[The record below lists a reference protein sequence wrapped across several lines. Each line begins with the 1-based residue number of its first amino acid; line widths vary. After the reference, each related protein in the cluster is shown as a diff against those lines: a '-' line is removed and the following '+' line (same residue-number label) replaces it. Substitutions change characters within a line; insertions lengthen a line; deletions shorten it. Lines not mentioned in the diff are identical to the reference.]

1 MGRKLRLNSA
11 LKVYL
16 LWPVYLTLLLLI
28 MNLVIYVIDKKAGY
42 VMSGFIAVYF
52 ILALSNFY
60 FKRHKIATELVRY
73 AMDFAQVQ
81 KRLLKEMAIP
91 YALLDVDARLQWG
104 NNEFVD
110 LFHGKKVIGHSI
122 SSLLP
127 SITEESL
134 PKAEVDEVV
143 HISLNNRNYK
153 VVLRKIISPNFDEDA
168 NWSFYESENAWETDN
183 ALIAMFLFDETEII
197 ALQKENKEQK
207 LIVGLLYI
215 DNYDEALDS
224 IDEVRRSLL
233 TALVDRKINKY
244 MQGIDA
250 VIKKLE
256 KDKFIFVF
264 QYKYLS
270 ILQSTKFS
278 ILEEVRNVNIGN
290 EMAVTISIGLGVNAD
305 SYITGYEYAR
315 AAIDLALGRG
325 GDQAVIK
332 DRDKISYYGGK
343 SIQVEKN
350 TRVKARVKA
359 HAFREFV
366 EGKDKIIVM
375 GHALGDV
382 DSFGAAMGVYRI
394 GKTFNKKVHIVV
406 NEITTALRPMISR
419 FVENPE
425 YEEDLFLQNDRA
437 KEVVDANTLLVI
449 VDVNR
454 PSLLECKEL
463 LDYARTVIIF
473 DHHRQTNEAIDNA
486 ALSYIEPYASSTCEM
501 IAEILQYI
509 GGNLKL
515 RPMEADALYAGIM
528 IDTNNF
534 LTKTGVRTFEAAAYL
549 RRNGADVT
557 RLRKF
562 FRSDFME
569 FKIKADAISSTEIY
583 LDYYAIAVCTS
594 EDVDSPTILG
604 AQVANELLNVA
615 DIKASFVLSEFNNKI
630 YISARS
636 IDEVNVQ
643 LVMERLGGGGHLSVA
658 GSQLEGYTID
668 EAIIKL
674 KETLE
679 TMVNEGDIG

>member
-1 MGRKLRLNSA
+1 MGRKLRLNNS
-11 LKVYL
+11 LKAYL
-16 LWPVYLTLLLLI
+16 LWPIYLTALLLF
-28 MNLVIYVIDKKAGY
+28 MNLSIYVINKKAGY
-42 VMSGFIAVYF
+42 VMSIFVLLYF
-52 ILALSNFY
+52 LLAMSLFY
-60 FKRHKIATELVRY
+60 FKRNHIASELVRY

-91 YALLDVDARLQWG
+91 YALLDVDGKLQWG
-104 NNEFVD
+104 NNEFIE
-110 LFHGKKVIGHSI
+110 LFQGKKVINKSI
-122 SSLLP
+122 SNVIP
-127 SITEESL
+127 DITEDVL
-134 PKAEVDEVV
+134 PKAGEDEVI
-143 HISLNNRNYK
+143 HITLNGRNYR
-153 VVLRKIISPNFDEDA
+153 VVLRKLIAPSFDDDV
-168 NWSFYESENAWETDN
+168 NWSFYESEKAWETRN
-183 ALIAMFLFDETEII
+183 ALIAMYLFDETEII
-197 ALQKENKEQK
+197 SLQKENKDQK
-207 LIVGLLYI
+207 LIIGLLYI

-233 TALVDRKINKY
+233 IALVERKINKY
-244 MQGIDA
+244 MQNIDA

-264 QYKYLS
+264 KHKYLP

-305 SYITGYEYAR
+305 SYMTAYEYAR

-343 SIQVEKN
+343 SIQVEKS

-366 EGKDKIIVM
+366 EGKDKIVVM
-375 GHALGDV
+375 GHAIGDV
-382 DSFGAAMGVYRI
+382 DSFGAAIGVYRI
-394 GKTFNKKVHIVV
+394 GKTFNKKVHIVI
-406 NEITTALRPMISR
+406 NEITTSLRPMINR
-419 FVENPE
+419 FIGNPD
-425 YEEDLFLQNDRA
+425 YEEDLFLKSEQA

-454 PSLLECKEL
+454 PSLLECEEL
-463 LDYARTVIIF
+463 LRYARTIIIF
-473 DHHRQTNEAIDNA
+473 DHHRQTNEAIENA

-515 RPMEADALYAGIM
+515 RTIEADALYAGIM

-562 FRSDFME
+562 FRSDLSE
-569 FKIKADAISSTEIY
+569 FKIKAEAINSSEIF
-583 LDYYAIAVCTS
+583 LDSFAIAVCS
-594 EDVDSPTILG
+594 GYHVDSPTVLA
-604 AQVANELLNVA
+604 AQVANELLNVSN
-615 DIKASFVLSEFNNKI
+615 IKASFVLTEFNNKI

-643 LVMERLGGGGHLSVA
+643 VVMEKLGGGGHLSVA
-658 GSQLEGYTID
+658 GSQLENCTIE
-668 EAIIKL
+668 EAIDKL
-674 KETLE
+674 KGTLE
-679 TMVNEGDIG
+679 TMVKEGEI

>member
-1 MGRKLRLNSA
+1 MGKKLRLTSA
-11 LKVYL
+11 LRAYL
-16 LWPVYLTLLLLI
+16 MWPIYLTVLLLI
-28 MNLVIYVIDKKAGY
+28 MNLSIYTIDKEAGY
-42 VMSGFIAVYF
+42 VMSAFVLVYF
-52 ILALSNFY
+52 LFALAIFY
-60 FKRHKIATELVRY
+60 FNRRKLITVLVRY

-81 KRLLKEMAIP
+81 KYLLKEMVIP
-91 YALLDVDARLQWG
+91 YALIDVETTLLWG
-104 NNEFVD
+104 NNEFMD
-110 LFHGKKVIGHSI
+110 LLKGKKIIGR
-122 SSLLP
+122 
-127 SITEESL
+127 SITNVIPDITQESL
-134 PKAEVDEVV
+134 PKVELDGVL
-143 HISLNNRNYK
+143 HIELNDRNYRL
-153 VVLRKIISPNFDEDA
+153 VLRKIISPHFEEDA
-168 NWSFYESENAWETDN
+168 NWTFYESDKIWESENA
-183 ALIAMFLFDETEII
+183 LIAVYLFDETDNIV
-197 ALQKENKEQK
+197 LKKENREQK
-207 LIVGLLYI
+207 LVVGLLYI

-250 VIKKLE
+250 IIKKLE
-256 KDKFIFVF
+256 KDKFVFIF

-270 ILQSTKFS
+270 VLQSNKFS

-305 SYITGYEYAR
+305 NYLTGYDYAR

-366 EGKDKIIVM
+366 EGKDKIVVM
-375 GHALGDV
+375 GHAIGDV
-382 DSFGAAMGVYRI
+382 DSFGAAIGVYRI
-394 GKTFNKKVHIVV
+394 GKTFNKKVHIVI
-406 NEITTALRPMISR
+406 NEITTSLRPIISR
-419 FVENPE
+419 FIESSD
-425 YEEDLFLQNDRA
+425 YEEDLFLKNDQA
-437 KEVVDANTLLVI
+437 KELVDVNTLLVI

-454 PSLLECKEL
+454 PSLLECKDL

-473 DHHRQTNEAIDNA
+473 DHHRQTNEAIENA

-509 GGNLKL
+509 GGDLKL

-534 LTKTGVRTFEAAAYL
+534 LTKAGVRTFEAAAYL

-557 RLRKF
+557 RLRKY
-562 FRSDFME
+562 FRSDFDE
-569 FKIKADAISSTEIY
+569 FKIKADAISSTEVF
-583 LDYYAIAVCTS
+583 LEYYAIAVCAS
-594 EDVDSPTILG
+594 ADVDSPTILG
-604 AQVANELLNVA
+604 AQVANELLNIA
-615 DIKASFVLSEFNNKI
+615 DMKASFVLTEFNKKI

-643 LVMERLGGGGHLSVA
+643 VIMEKLGGGGHLSVA
-658 GSQLEGYTID
+658 GSQLEGYTIE

-674 KETLE
+674 KNTLE
-679 TMVNEGDIG
+679 TMVVEGEI

>member
-1 MGRKLRLNSA
+1 MGKKLRLTSA
-11 LKVYL
+11 LRAYL
-16 LWPVYLTLLLLI
+16 MWPIYLTVLLLI
-28 MNLVIYVIDKKAGY
+28 MNLSIYTIDKEAGY
-42 VMSGFIAVYF
+42 VMSAFVLVYF
-52 ILALSNFY
+52 LFALAIFY
-60 FKRHKIATELVRY
+60 FNRRKLITVLVRY

-81 KRLLKEMAIP
+81 KYLLKEMVIP
-91 YALLDVDARLQWG
+91 YALIDVETTLLWG
-104 NNEFVD
+104 NNEFMD
-110 LFHGKKVIGHSI
+110 LLKGKKIIGR
-122 SSLLP
+122 
-127 SITEESL
+127 SITNVIPDITQESL
-134 PKAEVDEVV
+134 PKVELDGVL
-143 HISLNNRNYK
+143 HIELNDRNYRL
-153 VVLRKIISPNFDEDA
+153 VLRKIISPHFEEDA
-168 NWSFYESENAWETDN
+168 NWTFYESDKIWESENA
-183 ALIAMFLFDETEII
+183 LIAVYLFDETDNIV
-197 ALQKENKEQK
+197 LKKENREQK
-207 LIVGLLYI
+207 LVVGLLYI

-250 VIKKLE
+250 IIKKLE
-256 KDKFIFVF
+256 KDKFVFIF

-270 ILQSTKFS
+270 VLQSNKFS

-305 SYITGYEYAR
+305 NYLTGYDYAR

-366 EGKDKIIVM
+366 EGKDKIVVM
-375 GHALGDV
+375 GHAIGDV
-382 DSFGAAMGVYRI
+382 DSFGAAIGVYRI
-394 GKTFNKKVHIVV
+394 GKTFNKKVHIVI
-406 NEITTALRPMISR
+406 NEITTSLRPIISR
-419 FVENPE
+419 FIESSD
-425 YEEDLFLQNDRA
+425 YEEDLFLKNDQA
-437 KEVVDANTLLVI
+437 KELVDVNTLLVI

-454 PSLLECKEL
+454 PSLLECKDL

-473 DHHRQTNEAIDNA
+473 DHHRQTNEAIENA

-509 GGNLKL
+509 GGDLKL

-534 LTKTGVRTFEAAAYL
+534 LTKAGVRTFEAAAYL

-557 RLRKF
+557 RLRKY
-562 FRSDFME
+562 FRSDFDE
-569 FKIKADAISSTEIY
+569 FKIKADAISSTEVF
-583 LDYYAIAVCTS
+583 LEYYAIAVCAS
-594 EDVDSPTILG
+594 ADVDSPTILG
-604 AQVANELLNVA
+604 AQVANELLNIA
-615 DIKASFVLSEFNNKI
+615 DMKASFVLTEFNKKI

-643 LVMERLGGGGHLSVA
+643 VIMEKLGGGGHLSVA
-658 GSQLEGYTID
+658 GSQLEGYTIE

-674 KETLE
+674 KNTLE
-679 TMVNEGDIG
+679 TMLVEGEI

>member
-1 MGRKLRLNSA
+1 MGKKMRLNSS
-11 LKVYL
+11 LRSYL
-16 LWPVYLTLLLLI
+16 LWPIYLTVLLLS
-28 MNLVIYVIDKKAGY
+28 MNLVIYVIDKQAGY
-42 VMSGFIAVYF
+42 VMSGFVAVYF
-52 ILALSNFY
+52 LLSLVIFY
-60 FKRHKIATELVRY
+60 YKWHNIATELVRY

-91 YALLDVDARLQWG
+91 YALLDVDGKLQWG
-104 NNEFVD
+104 NNEFID
-110 LFHGKKVIGHSI
+110 LLQGKKVIGRSI
-122 SSLLP
+122 SSIFPGLTP
-127 SITEESL
+127 ESL
-134 PKAEVDEVV
+134 PKAGADEMA
-143 HISLNNRNYK
+143 HITLNNRNYK

-168 NWSFYESENAWETDN
+168 NWSFYESENAWDTKN

-197 ALQKENKEQK
+197 ALQKENKDQK

-264 QYKYLS
+264 QHRYLS
-270 ILQSTKFS
+270 VLQSTKFS
-278 ILEEVRNVNIGN
+278 LLEEVRNVNIGN

-325 GDQAVIK
+325 GDQAVVK

-343 SIQVEKN
+343 SIQVEKS

-366 EGKDKIIVM
+366 EGKDKIVVM

-382 DSFGAAMGVYRI
+382 DSFGAAIGVYRI
-394 GKTFNKKVHIVV
+394 GKTFNKKVHIVI
-406 NEITTALRPMISR
+406 NEITSSLRPMISR
-419 FVENPE
+419 FVGNPD
-425 YEEDLFLQNDRA
+425 YEEDLFLNNEQV
-437 KEVVDANTLLVI
+437 KEVFDVNTLLVI

-454 PSLLECKEL
+454 PSLLECEEL

-473 DHHRQTNEAIDNA
+473 DHHRQTNEGIENA
-486 ALSYIEPYASSTCEM
+486 ALSYIEPFASSTCEM
-501 IAEILQYI
+501 IAEILQYT

-534 LTKTGVRTFEAAAYL
+534 LTKSGVRTFEAAAYL

-562 FRSDFME
+562 FRSDITE
-569 FKIKADAISSTEIY
+569 FKIKADAISSTEVY
-583 LDYYAIAVCTS
+583 LDYYAIAVCAS
-594 EDVDSPTILG
+594 DEVDSPTIIA
-604 AQVANELLNVA
+604 AQVANELLNIA
-615 DIKASFVLSEFNNKI
+615 DMKASFVLSEFNNKI

-658 GSQLEGYTID
+658 GSQLEGCTIE
-668 EAIIKL
+668 EAVAML
-674 KETLE
+674 KETLD
-679 TMVNEGDIG
+679 TMVKEGDI